1 MRLTVQQKL
10 SETGMR
16 DAPVTLLPGSAVWPG
31 LLMLLVRGEDGT
43 TAVVAVFG
51 DSVRAGEFRA
61 LAVAIR
67 AIGGQ
72 LAPDQVLF
80 GPHKI
85 L

>member
-10 SETGMR
+10 SET
-16 DAPVTLLPGSAVWPG
+16 AVQNAAVTLVPGSAVWPG
-31 LLMLLVRGEDGT
+31 LLMLLMRGEDGKT
-43 TAVVAVFG
+43 RVVAVLA
-51 DSVRAGEFRA
+51 DSASAGEFRA

-67 AIGGQ
+67 AIGAQ